1 MLGAC
6 LCGAVQIDVEVNSE
20 EITVCHC
27 SMCRTWGGGPALTV
41 ESTQKIKLT
50 GQQFVRKYDSSEW
63 AARYFCQQCGTNLF
77 YKLNEREYYSI
88 NAELFDLASNAK
100 IHLEIYA
107 DHKPDYYQFLT
118 KSPQL
123 TERQVIDQFS
133 SDE

>member
-1 MLGAC
+1 MTHR
-6 LCGAVQIDVEVNSE
+6 N
-20 EITVCHC
+20 
-27 SMCRTWGGGPALTV
+27 
-41 ESTQKIKLT
+41 
-50 GQQFVRKYDSSEW
+50 W
-63 AARYFCQQCGTNLF
+63 AARYFCHQCGTNLF

-88 NAELFDLASNAK
+88 NAELFDLTSDAK

>member
-63 AARYFCQQCGTNLF
+63 AARYFCRQCGTNLF

-88 NAELFDLASNAK
+88 NAELFDLTSDAK

-118 KSPQL
+118 KSPQM
-123 TERQVIDQFS
+123 TEQQVIDQFS